1 MARSSS
7 SKKSHRSDSDSDS
20 EDEVRDELPFL
31 REERTAKKWTN
42 KDKYHL
48 SNGVL
53 EPCVHMPRAK
63 AIVRMVPAWRER
75 KVVSGAAGRATPVRL
90 VQVWADKGL
99 AFMPVRR
106 LDLVQ
111 VVVGIC

>member
-1 MARSSS
+1 
-7 SKKSHRSDSDSDS
+7 
-20 EDEVRDELPFL
+20 
-31 REERTAKKWTN
+31 
-42 KDKYHL
+42 
-48 SNGVL
+48 
-53 EPCVHMPRAK
+53 
-63 AIVRMVPAWRER
+63 
-75 KVVSGAAGRATPVRL
+75 